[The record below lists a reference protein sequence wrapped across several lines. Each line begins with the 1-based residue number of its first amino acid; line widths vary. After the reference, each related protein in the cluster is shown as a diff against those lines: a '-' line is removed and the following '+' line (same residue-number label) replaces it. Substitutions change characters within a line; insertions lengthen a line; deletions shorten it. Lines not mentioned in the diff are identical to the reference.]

1 MKKSKLFSWIL
12 VITWMA
18 FIYFLSSQPA
28 SESIILS
35 SGITNRL
42 YNLLILIFSN
52 IEIDVFHIFIRKS
65 AHFIIYLIL
74 GILLM
79 NATYK
84 NNNLYFKNILI
95 ALLVSI
101 LYAVTDEIHQLFVLG
116 RAGQLID
123 VFIDTTGSIVGVF
136 IFNILHKITFHRR
149 EKYEN

>member
-12 VITWMA
+12 VIIWMA
-18 FIYFLSSQPA
+18 FIYILSSQPA

-35 SGITNRL
+35 GSITNRL
-42 YNLLILIFSN
+42 YNLVILIFSN
-52 IEIDVFHIFIRKS
+52 IEIDIFHIFIRKS

-95 ALLVSI
+95 ALLVST

-136 IFNILHKITFHRR
+136 IFNVLHKITFHRR
-149 EKYEN
+149 KKYEN